1 LVIKNC
7 LSIPFLL
14 FCRKNDK
21 SWADYAFYSFF
32 EILKN
37 ILILFGGRFGYAE
50 ITYGRR
56 YGNSI

>member
-1 LVIKNC
+1 LVIKNFS
-7 LSIPFLL
+7 SIPFLL

-21 SWADYAFYSFF
+21 SWGGLCFLFFF

>member
-1 LVIKNC
+1 MAKVG
-7 LSIPFLL
+7 
-14 FCRKNDK
+14 
-21 SWADYAFYSFF
+21 ADYAFYSFF